1 MRRPT
6 YTSAL
11 ILFVCLCL
19 IAGQQVSAQ
28 GYDTPLTMQSLNQKA
43 LQSARSRAA
52 GGITLG
58 LNGEVA
64 LMFTNPAMLQTVD
77 KIAVSVGGSSFR
89 EKSYQDQRY
98 GGAQTH
104 AMLHLLTEGV
114 VGWISDPD
122 SIIGTPTLSDT
133 VQRPFD
139 DIGPD
144 WNHSKTRSGIMQ
156 AFVAV
161 PFQVEEIPF
170 VAGVGMIE
178 WANLD
183 RYYGNNNCFSP
194 SVLSVLNGT
203 IGTGTLNATP
213 YVTQWYQYLQQRD
226 GSIKGY
232 GAALSAM
239 PVEQLALGISAV
251 LLSGS
256 SDDNETRVG
265 RGMMTM
271 YANSLRLSKH
281 GVTSYQKTGTSDY
294 KGFELTLGGTYSG
307 KNFTFGFSVKPPTTI
322 TRSYATS
329 ITMDSVTA
337 VSRVNHRVDSVH
349 AVTTSSV
356 SGEDKMNLPWRGTV
370 GVSINVSEKLTVGLE
385 YEIRSYA
392 SAKYTDAA
400 GVESNPWLSASLWH
414 VGAEFRA
421 YDWMAIRCGAREDAE
436 VYEPLSNAIR
446 GEAPRYTLYTAG
458 LGFTFMGAQLNLTY
472 EYGDRGYVDTWANSA
487 SVNRAFRSAYVADIS
502 YLIPW

>member
-1 MRRPT
+1 
-6 YTSAL
+6 
-11 ILFVCLCL
+11 
-19 IAGQQVSAQ
+19 
-28 GYDTPLTMQSLNQKA
+28 
-43 LQSARSRAA
+43 
-52 GGITLG
+52 
-58 LNGEVA
+58 
-64 LMFTNPAMLQTVD
+64 MFTNPEMLQTD
-77 KIAVSVGGSSFR
+77 RQDRHLRGARHSRRRAIRTSVWKALKR
-89 EKSYQDQRY
+89 IMRISY
-98 GGAQTH
+98 
-104 AMLHLLTEGV
+104 EGV

-239 PVEQLALGISAV
+239 PMEQLALGLSAV

-256 SDDNETRVG
+256 SDDTETRVG

-307 KNFTFGFSVKPPTTI
+307 KSFTFGFTVKPPTTI
-322 TRSYATS
+322 TGLHDEHHDGFRTRYHRSTHGS
-329 ITMDSVTA
+329 T
-337 VSRVNHRVDSVH
+337 R
-349 AVTTSSV
+349 
-356 SGEDKMNLPWRGTV
+356 
-370 GVSINVSEKLTVGLE
+370 
-385 YEIRSYA
+385 
-392 SAKYTDAA
+392 
-400 GVESNPWLSASLWH
+400 
-414 VGAEFRA
+414 
-421 YDWMAIRCGAREDAE
+421 
-436 VYEPLSNAIR
+436 
-446 GEAPRYTLYTAG
+446 
-458 LGFTFMGAQLNLTY
+458 
-472 EYGDRGYVDTWANSA
+472 
-487 SVNRAFRSAYVADIS
+487 
-502 YLIPW
+502 